1 MARLGNGGV
10 EKMDGADIVRHVRR
24 CVQNMQGYT
33 PGKQPHAAGYIKLN
47 TNENPYP
54 PSPHVLA
61 ALQQAVNAD
70 LRLYSDPVAYTLRQT
85 AAQLYGCEVEEV
97 IAGNGS
103 DDILTMI
110 FRTFLDP
117 GDVIATPAPSYT
129 LYHVLS
135 AMQDA
140 ACVDIPMGPDY
151 TLPADLDE
159 HGAKVVFIVNP
170 NAPTGVLFARE
181 VLRAFLQRTR
191 SMVVVDEAYAD
202 FAGESAIELL
212 PEFPHLIVVRTL
224 SKAYAL
230 AGMRLGLGF
239 AHRDIVAHMMKV
251 KDAYNLDRLAIVA
264 GCAALE
270 DQEWLQETTAKI
282 IRTRTHMVQALQE
295 MGLHVPPSR
304 SNFVFP
310 RIPDGRALQVYEAL
324 EKRRILVR
332 YFRAP
337 LVADSLRVSVGTDAE
352 VEAFLRALR
361 ELV

>member
-1 MARLGNGGV
+1 MNS
-10 EKMDGADIVRHVRR
+10 ADVMGQVRQCVRA
-24 CVQNMQGYT
+24 MQGYV
-33 PGKQPHAAGYIKLN
+33 PGKQPHEAGYIKLN

-54 PSPHVLA
+54 PSPHVRD
-61 ALQQAVNAD
+61 ALRQAINAD
-70 LRLYSDPVAYTLRQT
+70 LRFYPDPVAFNLRQT
-85 AAQLYGCEVEEV
+85 AAQLYGCTEDEV

-110 FRTFLDP
+110 FRTFLDA
-117 GDVIATPAPSYT
+117 GDRIATPAPSYT
-129 LYHVLS
+129 LYNVLS

-140 ACVDIPMGPDY
+140 TCIEVPMGPDY
-151 TLPADLDE
+151 TLPADLDD

-170 NAPTGVLFARE
+170 NAPTGVLFPRE
-181 VLRAFLQRTR
+181 ALRAFLQQTR
-191 SMVVVDEAYAD
+191 SIVVVDEAYAD
-202 FAGESAIELL
+202 FAGESALSLL

-239 AHRDIVAHMMKV
+239 AQRDVVAQLMKV
-251 KDAYNLDRLAIVA
+251 KDSYNLDRLALVA

-270 DQEWLQETTAKI
+270 DQAWLQETTAKI
-282 IRTRTHMVQALQE
+282 IRTRTQMVHALQE

-310 RIPDGRALQVYEAL
+310 RLPAGRAFEVYEAL

-332 YFRAP
+332 YFRDP
-337 LVADSLRVSVGTDAE
+337 LVADSFRVTVGTDAE
-352 VEAFLRALR
+352 VEIFLRTLQT
-361 ELV
+361 LI

>member
-1 MARLGNGGV
+1 MQLVNDGV
-10 EKMDGADIVRHVRR
+10 EEMKRADIVRQVRR
-24 CVQNMQGYT
+24 CVQDMQGYV
-33 PGKQPHAAGYIKLN
+33 PGKQPHTTDYIKLN

-61 ALQQAVNAD
+61 ALHQAINAD
-70 LRLYSDPVAYTLRQT
+70 LRLYSDPVASQLRQT
-85 AAQLYGCEVEEV
+85 AAQLYGCEVDEV

-110 FRTFLDP
+110 CRTFLDA
-117 GDVIATPAPSYT
+117 GDMIATPAPSYT
-129 LYHVLS
+129 LYNALS

-140 ACVDIPMGPDY
+140 TCLEIPMGPDY
-151 TLPADLDE
+151 TLPADLDD

-170 NAPTGVLFARE
+170 NAPTGTLFARE
-181 VLRAFLQRTR
+181 ALRAFLQRTQR
-191 SMVVVDEAYAD
+191 MVVVDEAYAD
-202 FAGESAIELL
+202 FAGESAIEIL

-239 AHRDIVAHMMKV
+239 AHRDIVAQMMKV
-251 KDAYNLDRLAIVA
+251 KDSYNLDRLAIVA

-282 IRTRTHMVQALQE
+282 IRTRTHMLQALQE

-304 SNFVFP
+304 ANFVFP
-310 RIPDGRALQVYEAL
+310 RMPDGRALEVYEAL

-337 LVADSLRVSVGTDAE
+337 LVADSLRVSVGTDDE
-352 VEAFLRALR
+352 VAAFLRALR